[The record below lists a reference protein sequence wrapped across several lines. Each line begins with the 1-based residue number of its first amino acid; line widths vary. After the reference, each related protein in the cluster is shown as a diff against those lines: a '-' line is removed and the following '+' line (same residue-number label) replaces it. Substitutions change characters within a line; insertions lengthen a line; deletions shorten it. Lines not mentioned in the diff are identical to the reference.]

1 MCGCLGYPYCLSAE
15 WHAILENVSLV
26 LSSRFYRLLSLAK
39 CCNCVPIRTHARSL
53 VYGFA
58 SLSASVT
65 SGTQLESGPMLRLEY
80 SYCLFWDRV
89 ATCSWVMGST
99 DLMYELLSFT
109 TAEKPSDGA
118 QVMATG
124 TKNSWLLSS
133 QELILRISSGHI
145 KAVDASRILPT
156 TCFRFFSATIY
167 PLTSISRISISNK
180 PTSEMD
186 SLLDLAAIIPSME
199 PEHPESLPVDQES
212 SSWKPNCCIIA

>member
-1 MCGCLGYPYCLSAE
+1 
-15 WHAILENVSLV
+15 
-26 LSSRFYRLLSLAK
+26 
-39 CCNCVPIRTHARSL
+39 
-53 VYGFA
+53 
-58 SLSASVT
+58 
-65 SGTQLESGPMLRLEY
+65 MLRLEY

-156 TCFRFFSATIY
+156 TCFSFLFRDYLS
-167 PLTSISRISISNK
+167 SNEYFANFYLEQ
-180 PTSEMD
+180 T
-186 SLLDLAAIIPSME
+186 
-199 PEHPESLPVDQES
+199 
-212 SSWKPNCCIIA
+212 NF